1 MKSAFITKQKKLK
14 KQNNRRK
21 LSSDTFNKD
30 KNLDNSYNYY
40 DNNGME
46 NEAGGYDEDAQA
58 DNNVKSSKCRVSS
71 IHYAVY

>member
-46 NEAGGYDEDAQA
+46 NEAGGYDEDTQA
-58 DNNVKSSKCRVSS
+58 ENNVKSSKCRVNSNHFLL
-71 IHYAVY
+71 I